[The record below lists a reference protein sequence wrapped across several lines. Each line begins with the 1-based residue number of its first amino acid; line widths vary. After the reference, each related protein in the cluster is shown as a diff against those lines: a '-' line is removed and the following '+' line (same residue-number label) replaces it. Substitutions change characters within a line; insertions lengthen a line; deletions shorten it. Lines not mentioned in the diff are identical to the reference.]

1 MPEGRCTVAAKTKKV
16 ILFIADGPTDENAF
30 GPILKKLFQSEEI
43 RFHIVHGD
51 ITSDRMLNSANA
63 IRTVKE
69 HIEFELDRYG
79 FKRSDILKVV
89 HLIDTDGAFIPDAN
103 VVQGDGTIC
112 YGEEQI
118 IAKNPQTIVER
129 NARKTSVLQRLS
141 QTAKIW
147 TIPYAVYY
155 FSRNQEQVM
164 HDISSDLT
172 DEEKIDCADDFANQY
187 REEPNAFISF
197 LSNSDFTVKG
207 DYKESW
213 SFIFEGT
220 NSLHRYCNL
229 HLLFTG

>member
-1 MPEGRCTVAAKTKKV
+1 MAARTKKV
-16 ILFIADGPTDENAF
+16 ILFIVDGPTDENAF
-30 GPILKKLFQSEEI
+30 GPILKRIFRNEEI

-69 HIEFELDRYG
+69 HIEFELNRYG
-79 FKRSDILKVV
+79 FKRSDVMKVV
-89 HLIDTDGAFIPDAN
+89 HLIDTDGAFIPSAN
-103 VVQGDGTIC
+103 VVAGDGKIH

-129 NARKTSVLQRLS
+129 NARKTSVLQRLT

-147 TIPYAVYY
+147 TLPYSVYY

-164 HDISSDLT
+164 HNKSGDLT
-172 DEEKIDCADDFANQY
+172 DDEKMQRADDFADRY
-187 REEPNAFISF
+187 REDPNAFLFF
-197 LSNSDFTVKG
+197 LANSDFTVKG

-213 SFIFEGT
+213 NFIFEGT

-229 HLLFTG
+229 HLLFTGEAQS